1 MFPSETW
8 LWPRTCGKSAWRLLG
23 KSSLPGRA
31 RAKQAKVFCCPDPPA
46 FEHGCHAWSGGDH
59 IVRTWTKRETPG
71 LADAAKSV
79 KYMQNARLQTSF
91 HMRQLTVFS
100 AKATTDMGL
109 SLAAKCTLTGFVVSS
124 IRGCVHLSVLFALSP
139 SRLDV
144 LQYPACAL
152 SVPPGSASHV
162 SRCWQASGLRMGY
175 GNPAS

>member
-1 MFPSETW
+1 MALAQDMWEVCLEASGKVITPWQGES
-8 LWPRTCGKSAWRLLG
+8 RAGKSLLMPWP
-23 KSSLPGRA
+23 S
-31 RAKQAKVFCCPDPPA
+31 A

-79 KYMQNARLQTSF
+79 KYMQNTRLQTSF
-91 HMRQLTVFS
+91 HMRQLTVFC
-100 AKATTDMGL
+100 AQATTDMGL
-109 SLAAKCTLTGFVVSS
+109 SLAAKCTLRGFVVSS

-152 SVPPGSASHV
+152 SVPPGSASHA
-162 SRCWQASGLRMGY
+162 SRWWQASGL
-175 GNPAS
+175 